1 MNSSISDYLESG
13 RGPTAQI
20 HVRQLYLFVFM
31 LNLLLKLSKINLAAG
46 KTFIFHKLRWDM
58 MSQQFDKL
66 FNNFSDLIISILL
79 SS

>member
-1 MNSSISDYLESG
+1 
-13 RGPTAQI
+13 
-20 HVRQLYLFVFM
+20 M

-46 KTFIFHKLRWDM
+46 KAFIFHKLRWDM

-66 FNNFSDLIISILL
+66 FNSFSDLIISILL